1 VVSTT
6 DVLIVIPARY
16 ASSRFPGKPLAC
28 IGDKPMIQHVW
39 QQAMAVGYPV
49 VVATDDERIATVVK
63 AFGGQVCMTQADH
76 PSGTD
81 RVWEVAQQYP
91 SAQWILN
98 LQGDEPFVEAEAHL
112 APLLQAAMAQ
122 PGSNTPSGDIWTLV
136 TPFRVTPFRVT
147 PFTDNASSANNL
159 GHPVEDPNRVK
170 VARAASGQA
179 LYFSRSVIPY
189 HRQAATADVP
199 QAAVQYWHHMGVYL
213 YQRHALAA
221 MVTQPVSLLEGI
233 EQLEQLRALEMG
245 MRIQTVAVNYSG
257 FGIDTPADLATA
269 NDQWQALSQSR

>member
-1 VVSTT
+1 VVSTA

-28 IGDKPMIQHVW
+28 IGDKPMIEHVW

-49 VVATDDERIATVVK
+49 VVATDDPRIATAVS

-98 LQGDEPFVEAEAHL
+98 LQGDEPFVEAAAHL
-112 APLLQAAMAQ
+112 APLLQAAMAH
-122 PGSNTPSGDIWTLV
+122 PGSNTVCTIPGADIWTLV
-136 TPFRVTPFRVT
+136 TPFTDNA
-147 PFTDNASSANNL
+147 FTDNPVTDNF
-159 GHPVEDPNRVK
+159 GPPVEDPNRVK

-189 HRQAATADVP
+189 HRQAANADVSP
-199 QAAVQYWHHMGVYL
+199 AAVQYWHHMGVYL
-213 YQRHALAA
+213 YQRHALAT
-221 MVTQPVSLLEGI
+221 MVTHPVSLLEGI
-233 EQLEQLRALEMG
+233 EQLEQLRALELG

-269 NDQWQALSQSR
+269 NARWKALSASR